1 MREEPSFRARLTGAA
16 LLRRSVYEDVVADDG
31 TTGQAVGVVVLAS
44 LAQGFALFAEA
55 GAAAVVLIALA
66 ILLAAIRWAPAA
78 ADAAVALILLAILL
92 AAISRGAPDAADGL
106 LRPGEYFVS
115 PGQGLSLV
123 LSEAAFPIA
132 AAAVAAVGLAVWAA
146 SASIA
151 WFAGTRVLRRP
162 ATDASWDE
170 VARGLAFA
178 EAPRLLL
185 ALAPLVRYAPGGA
198 PDDPAAWAGDALLV
212 AWAAAAVWVLA
223 AWAAA
228 LRVAL
233 GFGAGRA
240 AAAAVLAWLPPTAFA
255 ALAAWRLAGIG
266 VSP

>member
-1 MREEPSFRARLTGAA
+1 MLAA
-16 LLRRSVYEDVVADDG
+16 
-31 TTGQAVGVVVLAS
+31 

-55 GAAAVVLIALA
+55 GTATVVLIALA

-78 ADAAVALILLAILL
+78 ADHLLLQPGKYDPFSGGLFQWQTAAAGALPLVPFAFLL
-92 AAISRGAPDAADGL
+92 
-106 LRPGEYFVS
+106 
-115 PGQGLSLV
+115 LV
-123 LSEAAFPIA
+123 LREAVFPIA
-132 AAAVAAVGLAVWAA
+132 AAAAIGLVVWAA

-170 VARGLAFA
+170 VARGLAFTD
-178 EAPRLLL
+178 APRLLL
-185 ALAPLVRYAPGGA
+185 ALAPLVQYAPGGA
-198 PDDPAAWAGDALLV
+198 PDDPAAWGGDALLG
-212 AWAAAAVWVLA
+212 AWAAVAVWTLA
-223 AWAAA
+223 AWAAS
-228 LRVAL
+228 LRAAL

-240 AAAAVLAWLPPTAFA
+240 AATAVLAWLPSAAFA

>member
-1 MREEPSFRARLTGAA
+1 MREAPSFRARLTGAA

-55 GAAAVVLIALA
+55 GAAAVVLITLA
-66 ILLAAIRWAPAA
+66 ILLAAIRWAPA
-78 ADAAVALILLAILL
+78 V
-92 AAISRGAPDAADGL
+92 ADGFL
-106 LRPGEYFVS
+106 LQPGKYDPFSGGLLQWQTAAAGALPFV
-115 PGQGLSLV
+115 PFAFLLLV
-123 LSEAAFPIA
+123 LREAAFPIA
-132 AAAVAAVGLAVWAA
+132 AAAAAVGLAVWAA

-151 WFAGTRVLRRP
+151 WFAGARVLRRP

-178 EAPRLLL
+178 DAPRLLL
-185 ALAPLVRYAPGGA
+185 AFAPLVRYAPGGA
-198 PDDPAAWAGDALLV
+198 PGDPAAWAGDALLV

-240 AAAAVLAWLPPTAFA
+240 AVTAVLAWLPPTAFA